1 MNCALLVFVLL
12 APMLALLGAMAAGV
26 WWMRRDP
33 LTSELLRLPGA
44 RQSGHFP
51 STGRGI
57 LTIDS

>member
-1 MNCALLVFVLL
+1 MTVAAF
-12 APMLALLGAMAAGV
+12 ALLGAMAAGV